1 MGIQG
6 IQGIQGVPGVKGDTG
21 EQGIQGPQGPTS
33 VEYGVYVL
41 HDTAV
46 PLGGYPA
53 ARSASLTGSISR
65 LYVETDDTVVLQVTV
80 GGSEA
85 YYGSLAAGTHALALT
100 AAVAAQDEVT
110 FYFSAGTPTSVWAQ
124 IDGGSP

>member
-1 MGIQG
+1 M
-6 IQGIQGVPGVKGDTG
+6 
-21 EQGIQGPQGPTS
+21 
-33 VEYGVYVL
+33 YVL

-53 ARSASLTGSISR
+53 ARSAALTGPISR
-65 LYVETDDTVVLQVTV
+65 LYVETDDTVGLQVTV
-80 GGSEA
+80 GGSA
-85 YYGSLAAGTHALALT
+85 VYSGSLTAGTHSLALT